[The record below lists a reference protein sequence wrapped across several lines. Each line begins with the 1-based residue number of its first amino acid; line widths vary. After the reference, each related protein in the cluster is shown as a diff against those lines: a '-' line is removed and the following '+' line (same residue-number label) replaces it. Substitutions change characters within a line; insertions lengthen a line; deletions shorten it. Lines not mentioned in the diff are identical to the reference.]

1 MGGLSG
7 NSQQTVARMTASFIC
22 LNRAVA
28 REMGDRESI
37 TGRDGI
43 MGIRL
48 GLAAAVLAASVCGA
62 GAQQSEVLFSHK
74 HWQVSVVGW
83 DDGSIGCVAEVTAP
97 GESFSIWTFP
107 DGAVQLQFYSTAW
120 EFGEGQTADL
130 GVQIDRRAPWSLT
143 GAELYQ
149 NSVLFYLPDDQ
160 AGVNFITE
168 VARGNRL
175 YLRDDDGTD
184 VQNYSLAGSSAS
196 IGALIDCGDVITQKT
211 PGNPF
216 N

>member
-1 MGGLSG
+1 MSF
-7 NSQQTVARMTASFIC
+7 RM
-22 LNRAVA
+22 
-28 REMGDRESI
+28 
-37 TGRDGI
+37 
-43 MGIRL
+43 
-48 GLAAAVLAASVCGA
+48 GLAAALVAAWVA
-62 GAQQSEVLFSHK
+62 GQATAQESEVLFSHK
-74 HWQVSVVGW
+74 HWQVSIVGW
-83 DDGSIGCVAEVTAP
+83 DDGTVGCVAEVKAP
-97 GESFSIWTFP
+97 GESFSIWTFQ

-143 GAELYQ
+143 GAELYK
-149 NSVLFYLPDDQ
+149 NSVLFYLPDSK

-175 YLRDDDGTD
+175 YLRDDHGSD

-196 IGALIDCGDVITQKT
+196 ISALVDCGDVITKKT

>member
-1 MGGLSG
+1 MK
-7 NSQQTVARMTASFIC
+7 A
-22 LNRAVA
+22 
-28 REMGDRESI
+28 
-37 TGRDGI
+37 
-43 MGIRL
+43 RL
-48 GLAAAVLAASVCGA
+48 GLAAGLALATVGSA
-62 GAQQSEVLFSHK
+62 GAQESEILFSHK
-74 HWQVSVVGW
+74 HWEVSIVGW
-83 DDGSIGCVAEVTAP
+83 DDGSVGCVAEVKAP

-143 GAELYQ
+143 GAELYK
-149 NSVLFYLPDDQ
+149 NSVLFFLPNNG
-160 AGVNFITE
+160 AGGDFIAE

-175 YLRDDDGTD
+175 YLRADDGSD
-184 VQNYSLAGSSAS
+184 VQNYSLSGSSAS
-196 IGALIDCGDVITQKT
+196 ISALVDCGDVITNKK

>member
-1 MGGLSG
+1 M
-7 NSQQTVARMTASFIC
+7 
-22 LNRAVA
+22 
-28 REMGDRESI
+28 
-37 TGRDGI
+37 
-43 MGIRL
+43 
-48 GLAAAVLAASVCGA
+48 
-62 GAQQSEVLFSHK
+62 
-74 HWQVSVVGW
+74 
-83 DDGSIGCVAEVTAP
+83 
-97 GESFSIWTFP
+97 
-107 DGAVQLQFYSTAW
+107 QLQFYSTAW

-149 NSVLFYLPDDQ
+149 NSVLFYLPDTNS
-160 AGVNFITE
+160 GVDFIAE

-175 YLRDDDGTD
+175 YLRDNDGAD

-196 IGALIDCGDVITQKT
+196 ISALVECGDVITKKT

>member
-1 MGGLSG
+1 MKI
-7 NSQQTVARMTASFIC
+7 RM
-22 LNRAVA
+22 
-28 REMGDRESI
+28 
-37 TGRDGI
+37 
-43 MGIRL
+43 
-48 GLAAAVLAASVCGA
+48 GLAAALFVATLAGA
-62 GAQQSEVLFSHK
+62 QAQQSEVLFSHK
-74 HWQVSVVGW
+74 HWQVSIVGW
-83 DDGSIGCVAEVTAP
+83 DDGSVGCVAEVTAP

-107 DGAVQLQFYSTAW
+107 NGSVQLQFYSTSW

-143 GAELYQ
+143 GAELFK
-149 NSVLFYLPDDQ
+149 NSVLFYLPDSK

-175 YLRDDDGTD
+175 YLRSADGSD

-196 IGALIDCGDVITQKT
+196 ISALVECGEAITQAT

>member
-1 MGGLSG
+1 MMG
-7 NSQQTVARMTASFIC
+7 F
-22 LNRAVA
+22 
-28 REMGDRESI
+28 
-37 TGRDGI
+37 
-43 MGIRL
+43 RL
-48 GLAAAVLAASVCGA
+48 FLAASLFAATAGSS
-62 GAQQSEVLFSHK
+62 GAQQSEILFSHK
-74 HWQVSVVGW
+74 HWQVEAVAW
-83 DDGSIGCVAEVTAP
+83 DDGSIGCVAQVSAP

-130 GVQIDRRAPWSLT
+130 EVQIDRRAPWSLT
-143 GAELYQ
+143 GAELYL
-149 NSVLFYLPDDQ
+149 NSVLFYLPDSQ

-175 YLRDDDGTD
+175 YLRAADGSD
-184 VQNYSLAGSSAS
+184 VQNYSLSGSSAS
-196 IGALIDCGDVITQKT
+196 ISALIDCGDVIKVRT

>member
-1 MGGLSG
+1 M
-7 NSQQTVARMTASFIC
+7 RFRI
-22 LNRAVA
+22 
-28 REMGDRESI
+28 
-37 TGRDGI
+37 
-43 MGIRL
+43 
-48 GLAAAVLAASVCGA
+48 GLAAAVFAAA
-62 GAQQSEVLFSHK
+62 GAAQAQNSEVLFSHK
-74 HWQVSVVGW
+74 HWEVSIVGW
-83 DDGSIGCVAEVTAP
+83 DDGSVGCVAEVKAP

-130 GVQIDRRAPWSLT
+130 GVQIDHRAPWSLT

-149 NSVLFYLPDDQ
+149 NSVLFYLPDSD
-160 AGVNFITE
+160 ASGNFVAE
-168 VARGNRL
+168 VSRGNRL
-175 YLRDDDGTD
+175 YLRSDDGSD

-196 IGALIDCGDVITQKT
+196 IGALVECSTAISKGT

>member
-1 MGGLSG
+1 MIS
-7 NSQQTVARMTASFIC
+7 RMS
-22 LNRAVA
+22 
-28 REMGDRESI
+28 
-37 TGRDGI
+37 
-43 MGIRL
+43 
-48 GLAAAVLAASVCGA
+48 LAAALFATSVGGAS
-62 GAQQSEVLFSHK
+62 AQQSEVLFSHK
-74 HWQVSVVGW
+74 HWQVSIVGW
-83 DDGSIGCVAEVTAP
+83 DDGSVGCVAEVTAP
-97 GESFSIWTFP
+97 GESFSVWTFP

-120 EFGEGQTADL
+120 EFGQGQTADL

-149 NSVLFYLPDDQ
+149 NSVLFYLPDSQ
-160 AGVNFITE
+160 QGVQFITE

-175 YLRDDDGTD
+175 YLRDADGVD

-196 IGALIDCGDVITQKT
+196 ISALVDCGDVITKRT

>member
-1 MGGLSG
+1 M
-7 NSQQTVARMTASFIC
+7 NFRT
-22 LNRAVA
+22 
-28 REMGDRESI
+28 
-37 TGRDGI
+37 
-43 MGIRL
+43 
-48 GLAAAVLAASVCGA
+48 GLATALIAASAGGA
-62 GAQQSEVLFSHK
+62 GAQESEILFSHK
-74 HWQVSVVGW
+74 HWQVSIVGW
-83 DDGSIGCVAEVTAP
+83 DDGSVGCVAEVKAP

-175 YLRDDDGTD
+175 YLRDADGTD
-184 VQNYSLAGSSAS
+184 VQNYSLSGSSAS
-196 IGALIDCGDVITQKT
+196 ISALIDCGDVITKRT

>member
-1 MGGLSG
+1 MKSGLI
-7 NSQQTVARMTASFIC
+7 VAAGLIAATAG
-22 LNRAVA
+22 
-28 REMGDRESI
+28 M
-37 TGRDGI
+37 
-43 MGIRL
+43 
-48 GLAAAVLAASVCGA
+48 AS
-62 GAQQSEVLFSHK
+62 AQQSEVLFSHK
-74 HWQVSVVGW
+74 HWEVSVVGW
-83 DDGSIGCVAEVTAP
+83 DDGSVGCVAEVKAP

-120 EFGEGQTADL
+120 AFGEGQTADL
-130 GVQIDRRAPWSLT
+130 GVQIDRRAPWNLT

-149 NSVLFYLPDDQ
+149 NSVLFYLPDSK
-160 AGVNFITE
+160 AGVDFVAE

-175 YLRDDDGTD
+175 YLRDKDGGD

-196 IGALIDCGDVITQKT
+196 ISALVDCGDVITKKT

>member
-1 MGGLSG
+1 MII
-7 NSQQTVARMTASFIC
+7 RM
-22 LNRAVA
+22 
-28 REMGDRESI
+28 
-37 TGRDGI
+37 
-43 MGIRL
+43 
-48 GLAAAVLAASVCGA
+48 GLAAALIAASVGGA
-62 GAQQSEVLFSHK
+62 TAQETEVLFSHK
-74 HWQVSVVGW
+74 HWQVSIVGW
-83 DDGSIGCVAEVTAP
+83 DDGSVGCVAEVKAP

-168 VARGNRL
+168 VARGDRL
-175 YLRDDDGTD
+175 YLRDDDGSD

-196 IGALIDCGDVITQKT
+196 IAALVDCGDVITRKT

>member
-1 MGGLSG
+1 MGFRTFMGAALI
-7 NSQQTVARMTASFIC
+7 A
-22 LNRAVA
+22 AVA
-28 REMGDRESI
+28 GS
-37 TGRDGI
+37 
-43 MGIRL
+43 
-48 GLAAAVLAASVCGA
+48 A
-62 GAQQSEVLFSHK
+62 GAQQSEVLFTHK
-74 HWQVSVVGW
+74 HWQVEVVGW
-83 DDGSIGCVAEVTAP
+83 DDGSVGCVAQVSAP

-120 EFGEGQTADL
+120 QFGEGDTADL
-130 GVQIDRRAPWSLT
+130 GVQIDRRSPWNLT

-160 AGVNFITE
+160 AGINFIVE

-175 YLRDDDGTD
+175 YLRSADGSD
-184 VQNYSLAGSSAS
+184 VQNYSLAGSRAS
-196 IGALIDCGDVITQKT
+196 IDALIECGNVIGRQN